1 LEQSVIIWRLPVAGH
16 AAIIELALEGEVRH
30 LELGV
35 IRRCSGGERI
45 MATLDDIVS
54 AAAKVFRTK
63 GYHAATVR
71 DIADEVGIL
80 KGSLYHHFDSK
91 EELLYLVVKEPIAQ
105 MFRTIAE
112 IAAAEGGAA
121 EKLTL
126 AISAH
131 LEAFDRHYPHLF
143 VYLRER
149 ESVKRRF
156 REMIG
161 FFPKEYERHWQQI
174 IREGVESGELRP
186 DLDIQVA
193 SYGLLGMLNW
203 LYKWYDPQG
212 RLSVGEVAEQFTSLA
227 LAGLAVDKPHDARVG
242 RHAVQRSRRVIANP

>member
-1 LEQSVIIWRLPVAGH
+1 
-16 AAIIELALEGEVRH
+16 
-30 LELGV
+30 
-35 IRRCSGGERI
+35 

-71 DIADEVGIL
+71 DIADAVGIL

-91 EELLYLVVKEPIAQ
+91 EDLLYLVVKEPIAQ
-105 MFRTIAE
+105 MYRTIAD
-112 IAAAEGGAA
+112 IAATEGSAT
-121 EKLTL
+121 EKLRR
-126 AISAH
+126 AILAH

-161 FFPKEYERHWQQI
+161 FSPKEYERCWQRI
-174 IREGVESGELRP
+174 IREGVDNGEFRQ

-212 RLSVGEVAEQFTSLA
+212 RLSVQQVAEQFTALA
-227 LAGLAVDKPHDARVG
+227 LAGLSTAPAAADGSGIEPRFRPARPPHFSRGNAR
-242 RHAVQRSRRVIANP
+242 ASTS

>member
-1 LEQSVIIWRLPVAGH
+1 
-16 AAIIELALEGEVRH
+16 
-30 LELGV
+30 
-35 IRRCSGGERI
+35 

-71 DIADEVGIL
+71 DIADEVGL
-80 KGSLYHHFDSK
+80 LTGSLYHHFDSK

-105 MFRTIAE
+105 MYRTMAE
-112 IAAAEGGAA
+112 IAAADGRATD
-121 EKLTL
+121 KLRR
-126 AISAH
+126 AIAAH

-149 ESVKRRF
+149 EAVKRRF
-156 REMIG
+156 REKIG
-161 FFPKEYERHWQQI
+161 FSPKDYERCWQQI
-174 IREGVESGELRP
+174 LSEGVKSGEFRR

-212 RLSVGEVAEQFTSLA
+212 RLSVREVAAQFTALA
-227 LAGLAVDKPHDARVG
+227 LAGLAADNSGAVPSKTKGSSVKPLR
-242 RHAVQRSRRVIANP
+242 

>member
-1 LEQSVIIWRLPVAGH
+1 
-16 AAIIELALEGEVRH
+16 
-30 LELGV
+30 
-35 IRRCSGGERI
+35 

-71 DIADEVGIL
+71 DIADEVGLL

-105 MFRTIAE
+105 MYRTMAE
-112 IAAAEGGAA
+112 IAEADGRATD
-121 EKLTL
+121 KLKR

-161 FFPKEYERHWQQI
+161 FSPKDYERCWQQI
-174 IREGVESGELRP
+174 LREGVESGEFRT

-212 RLSVGEVAEQFTSLA
+212 RLSVQEVAAQFTSLA
-227 LAGLAVDKPHDARVG
+227 LAGLAAERQPHLAAAAKPRLGRVKSAR
-242 RHAVQRSRRVIANP
+242 

>member
-1 LEQSVIIWRLPVAGH
+1 
-16 AAIIELALEGEVRH
+16 
-30 LELGV
+30 
-35 IRRCSGGERI
+35 

-54 AAAKVFRTK
+54 AAAKIFRTK

-80 KGSLYHHFDSK
+80 KGSLYHHFASK
-91 EELLYLVVKEPIAQ
+91 EELLYLVVKEPIGQ
-105 MFRTIAE
+105 MYRTISE
-112 IAAAEGGAA
+112 IAAADATAA
-121 EKLTL
+121 EKLRR

-161 FFPKEYERHWQQI
+161 FSPKEYERCWQQI
-174 IREGVESGELRP
+174 LREGIENGEFRP
-186 DLDIQVA
+186 DLDIQVT
-193 SYGLLGMLNW
+193 SYGMLGMLNW
-203 LYKWYDPQG
+203 SYKWYDPQG
-212 RLSVGEVAEQFTSLA
+212 RLSVREVAEEFTTLA
-227 LAGLAVDKPHDARVG
+227 LAGVAADQPRADPPMPEFSRLKPAH
-242 RHAVQRSRRVIANP
+242 

>member
-1 LEQSVIIWRLPVAGH
+1 
-16 AAIIELALEGEVRH
+16 
-30 LELGV
+30 
-35 IRRCSGGERI
+35 
-45 MATLDDIVS
+45 MATLDEIVS
-54 AAAKVFRTK
+54 AAAKVFQTK

-80 KGSLYHHFDSK
+80 KGSLYHHFESK
-91 EELLYLVVKEPIAQ
+91 EALLYLVVKEPIAQ
-105 MFRTIAE
+105 MYRMIAE
-112 IAAAEGGAA
+112 IAVAKVPAS
-121 EKLTL
+121 EKLRR

-149 ESVKRRF
+149 EAVKRRF
-156 REMIG
+156 REKIG
-161 FFPKEYERHWQQI
+161 FSPKEYERCWQQI
-174 IREGVESGELRP
+174 LSEGVKSGEFRS

-212 RLSVGEVAEQFTSLA
+212 RLSVREVAEQFITLA
-227 LAGLAVDKPHDARVG
+227 LAGLAVDGRGAVPSKTKGSSVKPLR
-242 RHAVQRSRRVIANP
+242 

>member
-1 LEQSVIIWRLPVAGH
+1 
-16 AAIIELALEGEVRH
+16 
-30 LELGV
+30 
-35 IRRCSGGERI
+35 

-54 AAAKVFRTK
+54 AAAKIFRTK

-80 KGSLYHHFDSK
+80 KGSLYHHFASK

-105 MFRTIAE
+105 MYRTITE
-112 IAAAEGGAA
+112 IAAADATAA
-121 EKLTL
+121 EKLRR

-161 FFPKEYERHWQQI
+161 FSPKEYERCWQQI
-174 IREGVESGELRP
+174 LREGIENGEFRP
-186 DLDIQVA
+186 DLDIQVT
-193 SYGLLGMLNW
+193 SYGMLGMLNW
-203 LYKWYDPQG
+203 SYKWYDPQG
-212 RLSVGEVAEQFTSLA
+212 RLGVREVAEEFTTLA
-227 LAGLAVDKPHDARVG
+227 LAGVAADRPRADPPMPEFSRLKPAH
-242 RHAVQRSRRVIANP
+242 

>member
-1 LEQSVIIWRLPVAGH
+1 
-16 AAIIELALEGEVRH
+16 
-30 LELGV
+30 
-35 IRRCSGGERI
+35 
-45 MATLDDIVS
+45 MATLDDIVA

-71 DIADEVGIL
+71 DIADEVGLL

-105 MFRTIAE
+105 MYRTMADIAT
-112 IAAAEGGAA
+112 ADRRAVD
-121 EKLTL
+121 KLRC

-149 ESVKRRF
+149 EAVKRRF

-161 FFPKEYERHWQQI
+161 FSPKDYERCWQQI
-174 IREGVESGELRP
+174 LREGIENGEFRP

-212 RLSVGEVAEQFTSLA
+212 RLSVQEVAEQFTTLA
-227 LAGLAVDKPHDARVG
+227 LAGLAANQP
-242 RHAVQRSRRVIANP
+242 HAVTPAKSKRTRLKPAP

>member
-1 LEQSVIIWRLPVAGH
+1 
-16 AAIIELALEGEVRH
+16 
-30 LELGV
+30 
-35 IRRCSGGERI
+35 

-71 DIADEVGIL
+71 DIAEEVGIL
-80 KGSLYHHFDSK
+80 KGSLYHHFASK

-105 MFRTIAE
+105 MYRAIAE
-112 IAAAEGGAA
+112 IAAADLAA
-121 EKLTL
+121 TEKLRR

-149 ESVKRRF
+149 EAVKRRF

-161 FFPKEYERHWQQI
+161 FSPKEYYRCWQQI
-174 IREGVESGELRP
+174 LREGVENGEFRS
-186 DLDIQVA
+186 DFDIQVT

-203 LYKWYDPQG
+203 SREWYHPRG
-212 RLSVGEVAEQFTSLA
+212 RLSIQEVAEEFTALA
-227 LAGLAVDKPHDARVG
+227 LAGLG
-242 RHAVQRSRRVIANP
+242 ANELRIVRPMPRPRGVKAGH

>member
-1 LEQSVIIWRLPVAGH
+1 
-16 AAIIELALEGEVRH
+16 
-30 LELGV
+30 
-35 IRRCSGGERI
+35 

-71 DIADEVGIL
+71 DIAEEVGIL
-80 KGSLYHHFDSK
+80 KGSLYHHFASK

-105 MFRTIAE
+105 MYRAIAE
-112 IAAAEGGAA
+112 IAAADLAA
-121 EKLTL
+121 TEKLRR
-126 AISAH
+126 AVSAH

-149 ESVKRRF
+149 EAVKRRF

-161 FFPKEYERHWQQI
+161 FSPKEYYRCWQQI
-174 IREGVESGELRP
+174 LREGVENGEFRS
-186 DLDIQVA
+186 DFDIQVT

-203 LYKWYDPQG
+203 SCEWYDPQG
-212 RLSVGEVAEQFTSLA
+212 RLSIQEVAEEFTALA
-227 LAGLAVDKPHDARVG
+227 LAGLAANDPPSARASQRRRVKAASDAGRVDSP
-242 RHAVQRSRRVIANP
+242 RSRA

>member
-1 LEQSVIIWRLPVAGH
+1 
-16 AAIIELALEGEVRH
+16 
-30 LELGV
+30 
-35 IRRCSGGERI
+35 

-71 DIADEVGIL
+71 DIADEVGLL

-105 MFRTIAE
+105 MYRTMAE
-112 IAAAEGGAA
+112 IAASDGQAGD
-121 EKLTL
+121 KLCR

-149 ESVKRRF
+149 EAVKRRF
-156 REMIG
+156 REKIG
-161 FFPKEYERHWQQI
+161 FSPKDYERCWQQI
-174 IREGVESGELRP
+174 LGEGVESGEFRS

-212 RLSVGEVAEQFTSLA
+212 RLTVQQVAEQFTSLA
-227 LAGLAVDKPHDARVG
+227 LAGLAAAPEVVRVAPRLRAAR
-242 RHAVQRSRRVIANP
+242 RSQFSRGNAAANNS